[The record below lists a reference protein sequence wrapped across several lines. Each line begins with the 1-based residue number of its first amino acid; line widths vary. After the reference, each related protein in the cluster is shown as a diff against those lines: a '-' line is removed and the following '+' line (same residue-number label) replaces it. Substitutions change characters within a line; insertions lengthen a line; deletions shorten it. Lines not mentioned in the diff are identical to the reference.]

1 VAAAISRRMIGRPYT
16 VRRLVRAAVVDIGTN
31 STRLLIAD
39 VGDHS
44 IEERVR
50 ESTVTRLG
58 EGVEATGRL
67 GEEPQRRVFATLE
80 RYAAA
85 IREQECDASAAVM
98 TSAVRDAS
106 NGAAFSAA
114 VRDRYG
120 LEARTLSGDEEAA
133 FTYAGATAARPPDD
147 PTELV
152 VIDIGGGSTELVC
165 GASGELAF
173 HVSAQIGV
181 VRHTERHVASDP
193 PAPEEL
199 QALAADVDAG
209 IAAVVPEEVRAKAQ
223 AAVAVAGTAT
233 SLAAIDLELERYDT
247 TKVEGHVLS
256 RPRLDELL
264 ERLAALPLAERR
276 EVTGLHPDRAPTI
289 VAGVIVLSRALDA
302 FGLTEVEVS
311 DRDILWGVAIEIGR

>member
-1 VAAAISRRMIGRPYT
+1 
-16 VRRLVRAAVVDIGTN
+16 VRAAVVDIGTN

-39 VGDHS
+39 VGDGS
-44 IEERVR
+44 VEEIVR
-50 ESTVTRLG
+50 ASAVTRLG

-67 GEEPQRRVFATLE
+67 GEEPQQRVFATLE

-85 IREQECDASAAVM
+85 IREHECDASAAVM
-98 TSAVRDAS
+98 TSAVRDAA

-114 VRDRYG
+114 VRERYG

-133 FTYAGATAARPPDD
+133 YTFAGATAARPPDD

-165 GASGELAF
+165 GAGGTLGF

-181 VRHTERHVASDP
+181 VRHTERHIASDP
-193 PAPEEL
+193 PAADEL
-199 QALAADVDAG
+199 AALAADVDQG
-209 IAAVVPEEVRAKAQ
+209 IAAVMPDEGRTRAQ

-233 SLAAIDLELERYDT
+233 SCAAIDLELERYDT
-247 TKVEGHVLS
+247 TKVEGHALA
-256 RPRLDELL
+256 RAKLDALL
-264 ERLAALPLAERR
+264 ERLASLPLAERR
-276 EVTGLHPDRAPTI
+276 EVRGLHPDRAPTI
-289 VAGVIVLSRALDA
+289 VAGVIVLSRVLAA
-302 FGLTEVEVS
+302 FGLPEVEVS